1 MRFQLQLNRDKPEPS
16 DYLCV
21 YLELLRQLAEVD
33 DMKTYQQLIQD
44 ALLPWLLPF
53 NDKVQ
58 RVKTRTTFYQQVVVL
73 LILLSQADCQN

>member
-1 MRFQLQLNRDKPEPS
+1 
-16 DYLCV
+16 
-21 YLELLRQLAEVD
+21 
-33 DMKTYQQLIQD
+33 MKTYQQLIQD